1 MQESDSD
8 IARRAL
14 QKALAGLDSRQPHSG
29 DASQV
34 VVVIV
39 GSNAVE
45 NSEEPTPR
53 PLESEPPGFAG
64 QQSESCHPGLEK
76 FHLSET
82 VAPTR
87 GTKSCFMEPERQC
100 VNSGA
105 CEMRGY

>member
-14 QKALAGLDSRQPHSG
+14 QKALGRLDSNQPHNG

-39 GSNAVE
+39 GASGGV
-45 NSEEPTPR
+45 NSEERTR
-53 PLESEPPGFAG
+53 PSVESEPAVFAG

-82 VAPTR
+82 AAPTR
-87 GTKSCFMEPERQC
+87 GTKPCFIEPERQC